1 MTSTTT
7 WLLVGVLA
15 LWAQLPSVST
25 IPPRDKIGTCP
36 PSPYRCAY
44 PGEDLCSIDY
54 DCEGIKKCCF
64 WDCRKVCRNPQ
75 DKPGTCPAVPHY
87 CSVQGRKVCS
97 HDYDCPEK
105 QKCCNLPCG
114 KTCVDP

>member
-1 MTSTTT
+1 
-7 WLLVGVLA
+7 
-15 LWAQLPSVST
+15 
-25 IPPRDKIGTCP
+25 
-36 PSPYRCAY
+36 
-44 PGEDLCSIDY
+44 IDIHAAFFLY
-54 DCEGIKKCCF
+54 T
-64 WDCRKVCRNPQ
+64 